1 MVRERGFAATSVED
15 LCTRARVT
23 KGAFFHHFPTK
34 EALGVAAA
42 EDWGAMA
49 EAMFGAAPCWAATDP
64 LDRVLGY
71 LGLRR
76 ALISGDIAAFTCLAG
91 TLVQEIWESSP
102 PIRQA
107 AAGAILGHARM
118 LEPAFAELLARP
130 GAPEGVTAAGLARHV
145 QAVLQGGFVLAKAA
159 QDPAEA
165 IAAIDHLD
173 RYIRLLFRTGTP
185 RQAEPVETSR

>member
-15 LCTRARVT
+15 LCTRAGVT
-23 KGAFFHHFPTK
+23 KGAFFHHFPAK

-49 EAMFGAAPCWAATDP
+49 EALFGAAPCWAEADP

-71 LGLRR
+71 LALRR
-76 ALISGDIAAFTCLAG
+76 ALIAGDIAAFTCLAG
-91 TLVQEIWESSP
+91 TLAQEVWETSP

-130 GAPEGVTAAGLARHV
+130 GAPEGMTAESLARHV

-173 RYIRLLFRTGTP
+173 RYIRLLFRPGTP
-185 RQAEPVETSR
+185 RHAEPEETDR